1 MSSIPN
7 AEDLYQ
13 TLLNQLKEQKKISP
27 DFQLAGLASGG
38 AWVAERLA
46 KDLGLSAHGVINV
59 SFHRDDYAEKGIKAL
74 NSSEGMST
82 KLPFEVEGAH
92 IILVDDVLDT
102 AHDEFRG
109 KIGSW
114 KKAVNAAY
122 LFSGAGLPLRIAH
135 SVTPENLVRLPEM
148 VDLSYKLGAA
158 SIVCGRVMPSGRAF
172 LNEDVLL
179 CALFY
184 SDHLGQVKVLKLS

>member
-1 MSSIPN
+1 MSYIPN

-38 AWVAERLA
+38 TWVAERLA

-59 SFHRDDYAEKGIKAL
+59 SFHRDDYSEKGIKAL
-74 NSSEGMST
+74 NNSEGMST

-102 AHDEFRG
+102 GRT
-109 KIGSW
+109 
-114 KKAVNAAY
+114 VRAALNE
-122 LFSGAGLPLRIAH
+122 LFDYGRPAK
-135 SVTPENLVRLPEM
+135 
-148 VDLSYKLGAA
+148 VDLAVLADRHRRQLPVDATFKGAK
-158 SIVCGRVMPSGRAF
+158 
-172 LNEDVLL
+172 
-179 CALFY
+179 
-184 SDHLGQVKVLKLS
+184 VKVADDQILVLEQSDDGRFSFSAEAQ

>member
-38 AWVAERLA
+38 AWVAERLV
-46 KDLGLSAHGVINV
+46 KDLGLSAHGIINV
-59 SFHRDDYAEKGIKAL
+59 SFHRDDYSEKGIKTL

-102 AHDEFRG
+102 GRT
-109 KIGSW
+109 
-114 KKAVNAAY
+114 VRAALNE
-122 LFSGAGLPLRIAH
+122 LFDYGRPAK
-135 SVTPENLVRLPEM
+135 
-148 VDLSYKLGAA
+148 VDLAVLADRHRRQLPVDATFKGAKVNVA
-158 SIVCGRVMPSGRAF
+158 DDQI
-172 LNEDVLL
+172 LVLEQL
-179 CALFY
+179 DDGHFSFTAEA
-184 SDHLGQVKVLKLS
+184 Q